1 MNGNSTWQLNFG
13 GDAGDIF
20 ELFRGDNVRLEEV
33 INNRMVIDD
42 EYPDTITTHINVENL
57 DTLLKYAA
65 EAITAKLSFCIAVS
79 IEVGHMKTRA
89 TIDLKKNYPV
99 ITASGF
105 IDKKAQDAD
114 VLSAYNLL
122 GKFLG
127 IGNE

>member
-20 ELFRGDNVRLEEV
+20 ELFRGNDVHLEEV
-33 INNRMVIDD
+33 VDNRMVIDD
-42 EYPDTITTHINVENL
+42 EYPDYITTHINVENL
-57 DTLLKYAA
+57 DKLLKYIN
-65 EAITAKLSFCIAVS
+65 EAITAKISFYISVS
-79 IEVGHMKTRA
+79 IEVGNIKA
-89 TIDLKKNYPV
+89 YASIDLKKNYPAT
-99 ITASGF
+99 TANGF
-105 IDKKAQDAD
+105 LDKKSQDAD